1 MEDLDEMED
10 LEKYALAC
18 DRAHTQ
24 LNAKVRDQIRM
35 STHHGDHLRLAA
47 LFVQC
52 ERATEQQ
59 TDAMQAGM
67 ASRVS
72 PCPLLAPPLLPPSVA
87 FYQPRP
93 PLLAASVRAAI
104 TIFTLNNDLFRSS
117 LPF

>member
-72 PCPLLAPPLLPPSVA
+72 PCPLLAPST
-87 FYQPRP
+87 
-93 PLLAASVRAAI
+93 AASVGRFLPAEAAAAGRER
-104 TIFTLNNDLFRSS
+104 TSCNNDFYS
-117 LPF
+117 